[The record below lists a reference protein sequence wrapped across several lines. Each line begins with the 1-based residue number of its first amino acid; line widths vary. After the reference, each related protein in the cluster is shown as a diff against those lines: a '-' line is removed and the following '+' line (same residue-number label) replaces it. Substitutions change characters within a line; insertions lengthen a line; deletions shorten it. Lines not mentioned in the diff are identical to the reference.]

1 MSKKNEFSYSKS
13 LSRNVRNVRKMF
25 PLLFIDFCLEERDES
40 IQNVMWKKTV
50 SQRDQPFL
58 FIRYAFVTDLATVLT
73 RNLRLL
79 LMKYL
84 MKGEAVIWANKLIKN
99 RNYF

>member
-1 MSKKNEFSYSKS
+1 
-13 LSRNVRNVRKMF
+13 MF
-25 PLLFIDFCLEERDES
+25 PLLFIDFSLAERMS
-40 IQNVMWKKTV
+40 QFKMLCGKKQFHNEI
-50 SQRDQPFL
+50 SPFL

-84 MKGEAVIWANKLIKN
+84 MKGEAVIWANELIKN